1 MRWPGVAVGPRRP
14 VTADTRGC
22 ALTIARMV
30 SFASAFC
37 SALLLALSA
46 APAVAQPADAPPRLA
61 PGPAAAPVRD
71 AGRDPARETARANA
85 VGPIVE
91 DEAVDDLPAARITS
105 PEARIEQRRQ
115 GNRVVDITVTP
126 AGSTRSY
133 TIVNREGQRPAN
145 VQELSSGLSTP
156 RFFKLEF

>member
-1 MRWPGVAVGPRRP
+1 
-14 VTADTRGC
+14 
-22 ALTIARMV
+22 MV
-30 SFASAFC
+30 SFVSACC

-46 APAVAQPADAPPRLA
+46 APAVAQPADLPPRLA
-61 PGPAAAPVRD
+61 PGPAALPARD
-71 AGRDPARETARANA
+71 AGRDAARETARTNA

-133 TIVNREGQRPAN
+133 TIINREGQRPLS
-145 VQELSSGLSTP
+145 VQDLSAGLSTP
-156 RFFKLEF
+156 RFFRLDF